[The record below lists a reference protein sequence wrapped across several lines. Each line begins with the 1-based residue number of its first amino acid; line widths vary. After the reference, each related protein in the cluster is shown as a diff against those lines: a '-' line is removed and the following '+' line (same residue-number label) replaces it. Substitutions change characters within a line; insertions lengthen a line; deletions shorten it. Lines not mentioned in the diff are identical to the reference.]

1 MHTLTHIIFKKQN
14 SEGRHFYL
22 HSVGKLG
29 TKKQGFPFLNSF
41 SRLYS
46 SLQGAALRPWHW
58 VVGIQV
64 CCSSALALGGRYP
77 GVSNSVF
84 YVLLEFSVCGTE
96 MIINCDDAMKGK
108 GML

>member
-22 HSVGKLG
+22 NSVGKLG
-29 TKKQGFPFLNSF
+29 SKEQGFPFLNSF
-41 SRLYS
+41 SRLYA
-46 SLQGAALRPWHW
+46 SLQCAALWPWHW

-77 GVSNSVF
+77 GV
-84 YVLLEFSVCGTE
+84 LLFGP
-96 MIINCDDAMKGK
+96 GP
-108 GML
+108 GR